1 LISGLIISGIDV
13 FERIPSFI
21 VVSLVES
28 ILFCRGVCVCV
39 CSD

>member
-28 ILFCRGVCVCV
+28 ILFLSRCLRVCV
-39 CSD
+39 